1 MTLRAWMIGA
11 AVALVAAAAWAQV
24 APPSTPEGAVT
35 AFRRLRAEGVAAI
48 NSGDMDVA
56 SRKLAEADAQVPNHP
71 GLTLLRAKVEAA
83 QDHLPAAMALVGRYA
98 DFGFSTDVTTD
109 TVLERMAVESDFA
122 PILRQLNANA
132 APVGKLEI
140 VGSVEGA
147 FLAEGIVWDAP
158 RKRWLISGV
167 HERTVVSVKND
178 KRLTRYLAAGPD
190 ADGVQGLAL
199 DNARGV
205 LWAGSSGLPQAKNL
219 PAAHKGR
226 AGLLKIDLASGRLL
240 ARYDAPAA
248 PSEAGR
254 AFGDLTLGP
263 DGTVYVSDSIAGE
276 IWRLAPGAATLERLV
291 APGTLGS
298 PQGLVV
304 TADGKRLIVADYTS
318 GLNVVEIATG
328 AVARLPVP
336 ANASLMGV
344 DGLIRDGADLI
355 GFQNGVSPQRVVR
368 LRLDPAETRLEAW
381 TVLAANLPNLEE
393 PTSGV
398 IVGDDLVFIGRS
410 QWTDFTDA
418 GALRRNPP
426 GPAVIVRLKLR

>member
-11 AVALVAAAAWAQV
+11 AVACLGAAALAQG
-24 APPSTPEGAVT
+24 APEGSVA

-56 SRKLAEADAQVPNHP
+56 TRKLAEADAQVPYHP

-98 DFGFSTDVTTD
+98 EFGFSTDVTAD
-109 TVLERMAVESDFA
+109 PVLERMAVESEFA

-140 VGSVEGA
+140 VGSIEGA
-147 FLAEGIVWDAP
+147 FIAEGIAWDA
-158 RKRWLISGV
+158 RGKRWLISGV

-178 KRLTRYLAAGPD
+178 KRLTRFLAASAD

-199 DNARGV
+199 DAGRGV
-205 LWAGSSGLPQAKNL
+205 LWAGSSGLPQARDL
-219 PAAHKGR
+219 PAGHKGR

-248 PSEAGR
+248 PGEAGR
-254 AFGDLTLGP
+254 AFGDLTVGP

-276 IWRLAPGAATLERLV
+276 IWRLAPGAAALERLA
-291 APGTLGS
+291 APGAMGS

-304 TADGKRLIVADYTS
+304 TPDGKRLIVADYSS
-318 GLNVVEIATG
+318 GLNVVDIATG
-328 AVARLPVP
+328 AVSRLPVP
-336 ANASLMGV
+336 SNASLLGT

-355 GFQNGVSPQRVVR
+355 AFQNGVTPQRVVR
-368 LRLDPAETRLEAW
+368 LKLDAAATRVESW

-398 IVGDDLVFIGRS
+398 VVGDDLVFIGRS
-410 QWTDFTDA
+410 QWSDFTDD
-418 GALRRNPP
+418 GPLRRNPP